1 MRAKSLYRDL
11 RTSTGEISEMNAK
24 HAISIAVVAA
34 AWLTGGAQLRAGVKV
49 DTAQPVEMTVAFQVA
64 PNKYVSTAPSNSL
77 AIVSGKPVSK
87 KIFSIIDISGGDL
100 KDGDRVRIRYTPHA
114 SKTETGA
121 EPPRPN
127 YWLENSA
134 GVRRGHDGDVFTLK
148 RVDTKFA
155 FVTPTGKF
163 VAAPT
168 NEVALG
174 VSAKQEGALLV
185 DIIDVK
191 TGASVI
197 KAPDQGGQSDGSAA
211 PATGQPEGTSS
222 PPPAAASAPAP
233 SPDKPAAQ

>member
-1 MRAKSLYRDL
+1 
-11 RTSTGEISEMNAK
+11 MNGK
-24 HAISIAVVAA
+24 HPTLIAVVAM
-34 AWLTGGAQLRAGVKV
+34 AWLTGAAQLRAAFKV
-49 DTAQPVEMTVAFQVA
+49 ETAQPVEITVAFQVA
-64 PNKYVSTAPSNSL
+64 PNMYISTAPSNSL
-77 AIVSGKPVSK
+77 AIAAGKPGSK

-100 KDGDRVRIRYTPHA
+100 KDGDEVRIRYTPHS
-114 SKTETGA
+114 SKSESGA

-134 GVRRGHDGDVFTLK
+134 GIRRGHDGDVFKLK

-155 FVTPTGKF
+155 FVTPTGGF

-168 NEVALG
+168 NQVALG

-185 DIIDVK
+185 DIIDAT

-197 KAPDQGGQSDGSAA
+197 KVPDQSAQSGGSAA
-211 PATGQPEGTSS
+211 TATGQPEGTSS
-222 PPPAAASAPAP
+222 PPPAAAPSPAP